1 MTSLRIRQ
9 LFTRSLQWT
18 TKMTICAQNVFSSPY
33 KQSFISQLRIFANTS
48 YKPMMRNTFP
58 FKWGFILLFVTISV
72 ELGSYFLR
80 LFSLFYFLY
89 SFSFWRQPIW
99 EHSIAVKAISKF
111 RQTHLSNSTGRT
123 IRKTLRWKFYISLL
137 FYVWTRIDSIWL
149 PFLRI
154 I

>member
-1 MTSLRIRQ
+1 MTSLRIRR
-9 LFTRSLQWT
+9 LFTRSLPQT

-33 KQSFISQLRIFANTS
+33 KQSFISQSKIFANTS

-58 FKWGFILLFVTISV
+58 FKWGFILFFFVTISV

-80 LFSLFYFLY
+80 SIPALLLFFY
-89 SFSFWRQPIW
+89 SFSFWTQAIW

-137 FYVWTRIDSIWL
+137 FYV
-149 PFLRI
+149 
-154 I
+154 

>member
-1 MTSLRIRQ
+1 MTSLRIRR
-9 LFTRSLQWT
+9 LFTRSLPQT

-33 KQSFISQLRIFANTS
+33 KQSFISQSKIFANTS

-58 FKWGFILLFVTISV
+58 FKWGFILFFLSPFPLNLVHIFFVLFP
-72 ELGSYFLR
+72 
-80 LFSLFYFLY
+80 LFFFFFY
-89 SFSFWRQPIW
+89 SFSFWRQAIW

-137 FYVWTRIDSIWL
+137 FYV
-149 PFLRI
+149 
-154 I
+154 